1 MSIVNNCKPKSTD
14 AKIMTKQ
21 TGKGA
26 TLVYL
31 ADPATGIMLPAGKLM
46 TIGNKTGNIFR
57 FKNVNK
63 TVGMTIGNKTG
74 NIFRFKNVN
83 KTVGL
88 KLDCYGRLNVVSA
101 QGKASRC

>member
-31 ADPATGIMLPAGKLM
+31 ADPATGVMLPNGKL
-46 TIGNKTGNIFR
+46 
-57 FKNVNK
+57 
-63 TVGMTIGNKTG
+63 MTIGNKTG

-88 KLDCYGRLNVVSA
+88 KLDCDGRLIVVST

>member
-31 ADPATGIMLPAGKLM
+31 ADPATGVMLPAGKLM
-46 TIGNKTGNIFR
+46 TIGNKTGNIY
-57 FKNVNK
+57 
-63 TVGMTIGNKTG
+63 
-74 NIFRFKNVN
+74 RFKNVN

-88 KLDCYGRLNVVSA
+88 KLDFEGRLNVVSK